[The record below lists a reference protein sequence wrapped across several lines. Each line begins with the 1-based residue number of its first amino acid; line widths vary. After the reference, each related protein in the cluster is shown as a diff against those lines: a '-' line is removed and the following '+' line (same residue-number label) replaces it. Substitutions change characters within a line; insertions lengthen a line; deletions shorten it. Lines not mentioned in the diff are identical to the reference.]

1 MRSAGLAEE
10 RWSGMNK
17 RKLCIK
23 IIERMEWWRNA
34 QWADHIDLKTKD
46 AVITVMQNVV
56 DGIGSRRQKWEKEK
70 KTQ

>member
-1 MRSAGLAEE
+1 
-10 RWSGMNK
+10 MNK
-17 RKLCIK
+17 RQLCNK

-56 DGIGSRRQKWEKEK
+56 DGIGSK
-70 KTQ
+70 KQTWKDKGKKDA